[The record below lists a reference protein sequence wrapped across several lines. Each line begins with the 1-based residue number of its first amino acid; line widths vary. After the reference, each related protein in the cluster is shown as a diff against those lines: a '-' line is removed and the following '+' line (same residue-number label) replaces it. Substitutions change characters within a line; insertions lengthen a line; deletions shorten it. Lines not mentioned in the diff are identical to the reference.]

1 MTYTTDIST
10 YIGLVRL
17 RIFDRDV
24 TNPVFQDEDI
34 TAVYNTLERQS
45 IKRTS
50 AFFLET
56 IATQEAL
63 ILKVIKNLQ
72 LSTDGAKL
80 ADSLQKQ
87 ATQLRDQAD
96 IEDAFADGRSVFDW
110 AEQVF
115 DVFSERERIV
125 KEILRDSA

>member
-1 MTYTTDIST
+1 MTYTTDVTT

-24 TNPVFQDEDI
+24 SNPIFQDEDI
-34 TAVYNTLERQS
+34 SSVYTTLERGN

-50 AFFLET
+50 AFLLET

-63 ILKVIKNLQ
+63 IQKVIKNLQ
-72 LSTDGAKL
+72 LTTDGAKL
-80 ADSLQKQ
+80 ADSLMKQ
-87 ATQLRDQAD
+87 ASELRTQAD
-96 IEDAFADGRSVFDW
+96 VEDAFGADGAFDW

-115 DVFSERERIV
+115 DMFSERELIL
-125 KEILRDSA
+125 KEILRDT

>member
-1 MTYTTDIST
+1 MTYTTDVTT

-24 TNPVFQDEDI
+24 SNPIFQDEDI
-34 TAVYNTLERQS
+34 SAVYTTLERS
-45 IKRTS
+45 SVKRTA
-50 AFFLET
+50 AFLLET

-63 ILKVIKNLQ
+63 IQKVIKNLQ

-80 ADSLQKQ
+80 ADSLMKQ
-87 ATQLRDQAD
+87 AGELRAQAD
-96 IEDAFADGRSVFDW
+96 VEDTFGSDGAFDW

-115 DVFSERERIV
+115 DVFSERELYE
-125 KEILRDSA
+125 KEILRDT

>member
-1 MTYTTDIST
+1 M
-10 YIGLVRL
+10 

-24 TNPVFQDEDI
+24 SNPVFQDEDI

-45 IKRTS
+45 VKRTS

-63 ILKVIKNLQ
+63 ILKVMKNLQ

-80 ADSLQKQ
+80 GAELRAQ
-87 ATQLRDQAD
+87 AGDLRSQAD
-96 IEDAFADGRSVFDW
+96 IDDASLGGAFDW

-115 DVFSERERIV
+115 DEFSERERII
-125 KEILRDSA
+125 KEILRQYA

>member
-17 RIFDRDV
+17 RIFDRDI

-34 TAVYNTLERQS
+34 TSVYNTLERMS
-45 IKRTS
+45 VKRTA

-72 LSTDGAKL
+72 LTTDGAKL
-80 ADSLQKQ
+80 ADSLMKQ
-87 ATQLRDQAD
+87 AADLRSQAD
-96 IEDAFADGRSVFDW
+96 IEDSFSLDGAFDW

-115 DVFSERERIV
+115 DVFSERELIL
-125 KEILRDSA
+125 KEILRDNA

>member
-1 MTYTTDIST
+1 M
-10 YIGLVRL
+10 

-34 TAVYNTLERQS
+34 AAVYLTLERS
-45 IKRTS
+45 NVKRTS

-63 ILKVIKNLQ
+63 ILKVMKNLQ

-87 ATQLRDQAD
+87 AKDLRDQAD
-96 IEDAFADGRSVFDW
+96 IEDAFTGDGVFDW

-125 KEILRDSA
+125 KEILRGYA

>member
-1 MTYTTDIST
+1 MPFTTDIST

-17 RIFDRDV
+17 RIFDRDIA
-24 TNPVFQDEDI
+24 NPVFQDEDI
-34 TAVYNTLERQS
+34 TSVYNTLERQS
-45 IKRTS
+45 IKRTA

-72 LSTDGAKL
+72 LTTDGAKL
-80 ADSLQKQ
+80 ADSLMKQ
-87 ATQLRDQAD
+87 AADLRSQAD
-96 IEDAFADGRSVFDW
+96 IEDSFGNDGAFDW

-115 DVFSERERIV
+115 DVFSERELIL
-125 KEILRDSA
+125 KEILRDNA

>member
-24 TNPVFQDEDI
+24 SNPIFQDEDI
-34 TAVYNTLERQS
+34 TAVYTTLERLS
-45 IKRTS
+45 VKRTA

-63 ILKVIKNLQ
+63 IQKVMKNLQ

-80 ADSLQKQ
+80 GAELRLQ
-87 ATQLRDQAD
+87 AAELRGQAD
-96 IEDAFADGRSVFDW
+96 IEDAFSGDGSFDW

-115 DVFSERERIV
+115 DVFSDRERQL
-125 KEILRDSA
+125 KEIMRDNA

>member
-1 MTYTTDIST
+1 MTYTTDVST
-10 YIGLVRL
+10 YIGLVRI
-17 RIFDRDV
+17 RIFDRDA

-34 TAVYNTLERQS
+34 TSVFNTLERQS
-45 IKRTS
+45 VKRTA

-63 ILKVIKNLQ
+63 ILKVMKNLQ

-87 ATQLRDQAD
+87 AKDLRDQAD
-96 IEDAFADGRSVFDW
+96 IEDAFTSGSTVFDW

-125 KEILRDSA
+125 KEILRTSA